1 MPSVQI
7 TQLLRASLEADGLD
21 ADDFCQYFGKWKA
34 LGEVGEYAD
43 YYFGKDGE
51 NTRPLRHGRR
61 VLRHVHLTPEADAH
75 ALQKWDRDWKR
86 RSRKTSDVCLVYTFD
101 RRHGY
106 LLIFLVREPEGHV
119 FSEMKTKEAA
129 QLMEDFADVA
139 DAFQFDG
146 SILI

>member
-1 MPSVQI
+1 M
-7 TQLLRASLEADGLD
+7 
-21 ADDFCQYFGKWKA
+21 
-34 LGEVGEYAD
+34 
-43 YYFGKDGE
+43 
-51 NTRPLRHGRR
+51 
-61 VLRHVHLTPEADAH
+61 
-75 ALQKWDRDWKR
+75 
-86 RSRKTSDVCLVYTFD
+86 YTFD

-119 FSEMKTKEAA
+119 FSEMKTKDAA